1 LTRTRERGHNT
12 KSTEAG
18 SGKKQLVEDELARRS
33 RGKEVQR
40 WRDGM
45 GVVGVSGDKL
55 QEGGLNTNFVFFKI
69 FVLFFFNFLK
79 LSFLYLIFYKNPSSV

>member
-1 LTRTRERGHNT
+1 
-12 KSTEAG
+12 
-18 SGKKQLVEDELARRS
+18 
-33 RGKEVQR
+33 
-40 WRDGM
+40 M

>member
-1 LTRTRERGHNT
+1 M
-12 KSTEAG
+12 
-18 SGKKQLVEDELARRS
+18 ARRS

-55 QEGGLNTNFVFFKI
+55 QEGVYNGLNTNFVLFKI
-69 FVLFFFNFLK
+69 FVLFFFLTF
-79 LSFLYLIFYKNPSSV
+79 

>member
-18 SGKKQLVEDELARRS
+18 SGKKQLVEDEMARRS

-55 QEGGLNTNFVFFKI
+55 QEGVYNGLNTNFVLFQI
-69 FVLFFFNFLK
+69 FVLFFF
-79 LSFLYLIFYKNPSSV
+79 

>member
-55 QEGGLNTNFVFFKI
+55 QEGVYNGLNTNFVLFKI
-69 FVLFFFNFLK
+69 FVLFFFLTF
-79 LSFLYLIFYKNPSSV
+79 

>member
-55 QEGGLNTNFVFFKI
+55 QEGVYNGLNTNFVLFKI
-69 FVLFFFNFLK
+69 YVLFFFLTF
-79 LSFLYLIFYKNPSSV
+79 

>member
-18 SGKKQLVEDELARRS
+18 SGKKQLVEDEMARRS

-55 QEGGLNTNFVFFKI
+55 QEGVYNGLNTNFVLFKI
-69 FVLFFFNFLK
+69 YVLFFFLTF
-79 LSFLYLIFYKNPSSV
+79 

>member
-18 SGKKQLVEDELARRS
+18 SGKKQLVEDEMARRS

-55 QEGGLNTNFVFFKI
+55 QEGVYNGLNTNFVLFKI
-69 FVLFFFNFLK
+69 FVLFFFLTF
-79 LSFLYLIFYKNPSSV
+79 